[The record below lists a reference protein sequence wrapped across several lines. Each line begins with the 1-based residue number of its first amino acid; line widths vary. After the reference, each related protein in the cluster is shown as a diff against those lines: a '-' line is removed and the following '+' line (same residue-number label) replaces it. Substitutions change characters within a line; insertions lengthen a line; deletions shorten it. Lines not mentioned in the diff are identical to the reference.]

1 MTLLELHN
9 EIEKDIKKGVFTNFP
24 KVRQR
29 LIQIKKR
36 LLNLSQN
43 KDAEKLSTSDWIY
56 LKEQGYEV
64 RIPKSSKKSK

>member
-36 LLNLSQN
+36 LLDLSQN

-64 RIPKSSKKSK
+64 RIPKFSKKSK

>member
-43 KDAEKLSTSDWIY
+43 KDAEKLFTSDWIY

-64 RIPKSSKKSK
+64 RIPKFSKKSK

>member
-9 EIEKDIKKGVFTNFP
+9 EIEKDLKKGVFTNFP

-36 LLNLSQN
+36 LRNLSQN
-43 KDAEKLSTSDWIY
+43 KNAEKLSTSDWIY

-64 RIPKSSKKSK
+64 RIPKFSKRSK

>member
-9 EIEKDIKKGVFTNFP
+9 EIEKDIKKGIFTNFP

-36 LLNLSQN
+36 LLSLSQN

-64 RIPKSSKKSK
+64 RIPKFSKKSK

>member
-1 MTLLELHN
+1 MTLLELRN

-64 RIPKSSKKSK
+64 RIPKFSKKSK

>member
-9 EIEKDIKKGVFTNFP
+9 EIEKDIKKGIFTNFP

>member
-29 LIQIKKR
+29 LIQIKK
-36 LLNLSQN
+36 
-43 KDAEKLSTSDWIY
+43 DC
-56 LKEQGYEV
+56 
-64 RIPKSSKKSK
+64 

>member
-36 LLNLSQN
+36 LLNLSHN

-64 RIPKSSKKSK
+64 RIPKFSKKSK

>member
-9 EIEKDIKKGVFTNFP
+9 EIEKDIKKEVFTNFP

-64 RIPKSSKKSK
+64 RIPKFSKKSK